1 MTQVAIADLIAP
13 VAQRVPRCPTTTL
26 TQAYTDAV
34 RQLCTKSRWYK
45 ATLPGAT
52 VATTKLYSL
61 GSDVYNE
68 IIGIKAVSVKDGT
81 EWDPVTESFSGNW
94 DPSEANALPELYQY
108 IPHGQLAL
116 HPTPDAAYDL
126 TVSIVLQPKRGSNS
140 IDDSLV
146 VSWDY
151 AFQAGA
157 LAYLLRLPAQP
168 WTDKQEA
175 GVQLLLFR
183 EWMAKAASHEQRG
196 YNPGAQAT
204 DRLGRTSAAVH
215 SKILPI

>member
-1 MTQVAIADLIAP
+1 MTQVAILDLIAP
-13 VAQRVPRCPTTTL
+13 VAQRVPRCPTPVL
-26 TQAYTDAV
+26 VQAYTDAV
-34 RQLCTKSRWYK
+34 RQLCAKSRWYK

-52 VATTKLYSL
+52 VADIQLYSL

-68 IIGIKAVSVKDGT
+68 IIGIKAMSVNNGIKYV
-81 EWDPVTESFSGNW
+81 PVTESFSGNW
-94 DPSEANALPELYQY
+94 DASLDPALPELYQY
-108 IPHGQLAL
+108 VPHGQFAL
-116 HPTPDAAYDL
+116 HPTPDAIYPL

-140 IDDSLV
+140 VDDSLV

-157 LAYLLRLPAQP
+157 LSYILKLPSQP

-175 GVQLLLFR
+175 NTQLLIFR
-183 EWMAKAASHEQRG
+183 DWMERAGSHEQRA
-196 YNPGAQAT
+196 YNPGAQVT
-204 DRLGRTSAAVH
+204 DRLGQPNAAAH